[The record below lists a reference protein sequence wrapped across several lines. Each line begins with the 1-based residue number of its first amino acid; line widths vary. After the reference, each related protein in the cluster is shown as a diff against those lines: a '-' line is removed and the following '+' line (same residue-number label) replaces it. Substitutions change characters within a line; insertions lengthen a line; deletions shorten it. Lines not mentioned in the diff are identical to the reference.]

1 MGWDLLLQLMGC
13 SWARA
18 AYSAVSRRPAYR
30 KTRRVPRS
38 LRVKGV
44 HPFRRTVSG
53 SISYTPSL
61 GFVIGG
67 LSGSSLTMTF
77 SLSEMRLYLGA
88 SSVASNVPSQRTSRT
103 CSTLGA

>member
-1 MGWDLLLQLMGC
+1 MDNLLQLAPYGLGPLVAAYGAARG
-13 SWARA
+13 ARA

-77 SLSEMRLYLGA
+77 SLSEMRLYLA
-88 SSVASNVPSQRTSRT
+88 
-103 CSTLGA
+103 LHL